1 MMSQTSANM
10 DTNPPAYVEV
20 RIDKECAN
28 RELLDGWENWSLED
42 IIRVVELMKEGKRNG
57 NYYSKL
63 ATNLGQITLN
73 KLLKAADDP
82 NIPFEL
88 IEKTVNLMVHE
99 NVTLIDGNIL
109 DYTGF
114 VMGWQLICDFLK
126 AFIRHGKHDAR
137 YYDLVY
143 MILTHQSREN
153 NSFPIGYSVK
163 DCKGFKD
170 GVLAEFPPAMRKQLE
185 GKSFYAKDGNVCYSL
200 LTDASVNM

>member
-1 MMSQTSANM
+1 MSQTSANVNA
-10 DTNPPAYVEV
+10 NPPAYMEV
-20 RIDKECAN
+20 RIDKDCEDI
-28 RELLDGWENWSLED
+28 ELLDGWENWSLED

-57 NYYSKL
+57 RHYSLL

-99 NVTLIDGNIL
+99 NVTAIDGNIL
-109 DYTGF
+109 DFTGF
-114 VMGWQLICDFLK
+114 VMRWQLICDFLK

-153 NSFPIGYSVK
+153 DSFPIGHAVRT
-163 DCKGFKD
+163 CEGFED
-170 GVLAEFPPAMRKQLE
+170 GVLAEFPPEMQKQLKHE
-185 GKSFYAKDGNVCYSL
+185 SFYAKDGNVCYSL
-200 LTDASVNM
+200 LTDAAVNM